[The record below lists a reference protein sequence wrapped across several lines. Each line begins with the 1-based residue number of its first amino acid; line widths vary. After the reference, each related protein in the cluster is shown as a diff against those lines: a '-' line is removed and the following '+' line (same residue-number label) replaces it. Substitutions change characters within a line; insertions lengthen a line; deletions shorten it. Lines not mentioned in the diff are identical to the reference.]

1 MNVFHSQP
9 IANFL
14 LLACTLAACSL
25 TGCRALENQLIYNPS
40 VYPNGWND
48 FADLEIEEA
57 NFVADDGT
65 QLHGLFA
72 QHPNPKAVLLFAHGR
87 AGNVTSSVNSL
98 AKFIERHQVSAMV
111 FDYRGFGRS
120 EGSPNEEGLYLDAR
134 GARRWLA
141 GRTGL
146 AENEIILMGHSLG
159 AAVAIELAATDG
171 AKGLIVECGF
181 TSLAR
186 LVRRY
191 APIVPAELIL
201 TSQFHSLERIK
212 SYEGPTLVAH
222 GSEDKIIP
230 LKHGIQLFEASGGQ
244 KRFLRIEGNGH
255 ADAPT
260 IDYQLAIDDLI
271 ESTIVTT
278 ASNTL

>member
-1 MNVFHSQP
+1 
-9 IANFL
+9 
-14 LLACTLAACSL
+14 
-25 TGCRALENQLIYNPS
+25 
-40 VYPNGWND
+40 
-48 FADLEIEEA
+48 
-57 NFVADDGT
+57 
-65 QLHGLFA
+65 
-72 QHPNPKAVLLFAHGR
+72 
-87 AGNVTSSVNSL
+87 
-98 AKFIERHQVSAMV
+98 
-111 FDYRGFGRS
+111 
-120 EGSPNEEGLYLDAR
+120 
-134 GARRWLA
+134 
-141 GRTGL
+141 
-146 AENEIILMGHSLG
+146 MGHSLG